1 MYARSY
7 LSFKCVDSIIIQFIK
22 KEENR
27 ALLGKFVWAYFNRI
41 CGSVGCTCCFNS
53 SSSKGDDDN
62 DNNFLIEKNRKNPPP
77 LASPSVLASEYADNL
92 LNEMGKSDFDT
103 GVGRGGEEPSYPT
116 SRCKCSLPPLY
127 LQWDGH
133 SVTVIGVKRVI
144 GINNSNGQ
152 QGPPPSYTLIIFCP
166 QKKLGTIKCQLAKEL
181 HSRKTTNNGNSG
193 SSAAAAATTTTTQP
207 YSFGTRI
214 ESLIELPADKLLH
227 KDCQL
232 LLSTAKVI
240 DENESNRRKSCI
252 QNIGF
257 LNATAPKE

>member
-1 MYARSY
+1 M
-7 LSFKCVDSIIIQFIK
+7 SFKCVDSIIIQFIK

-41 CGSVGCTCCFNS
+41 CGSVGCTCCLNNS
-53 SSSKGDDDN
+53 SSTKGDDDN
-62 DNNFLIEKNRKNPPP
+62 NNNLHIEKNRKNPP

-92 LNEMGKSDFDT
+92 LKEMGKSDFDT
-103 GVGRGGEEPSYPT
+103 GVGGEEPSYPP

-133 SVTVIGVKRVI
+133 SVTVIGVKRII

-181 HSRKTTNNGNSG
+181 HSRKNTTNGNG
-193 SSAAAAATTTTTQP
+193 SSISSSTAAAATTTTTQP
-207 YSFGTRI
+207 YSFGARI

-257 LNATAPKE
+257 LNATAPK

>member
-1 MYARSY
+1 M
-7 LSFKCVDSIIIQFIK
+7 SFKCVDSIIIQFIK

-41 CGSVGCTCCFNS
+41 CGSVGCTCCLNS

-62 DNNFLIEKNRKNPPP
+62 DNNFLIEKDRKNPPP

-103 GVGRGGEEPSYPT
+103 GEGIGEPYPP

-133 SVTVIGVKRVI
+133 SVTVIGVKRI
-144 GINNSNGQ
+144 NGINNSNGQ
-152 QGPPPSYTLIIFCP
+152 GTPPSYTLIVFCP

-181 HSRKTTNNGNSG
+181 HSRKTTNNG
-193 SSAAAAATTTTTQP
+193 SSAAAATTTTTTQP